1 MKKVQSGALFP
12 ILLAFAACTST
23 PEGSDLNS
31 RISELGK
38 TSPDAQQAPSG
49 PSPSILQNPRLVV
62 KFAVEKSDD
71 VRAAKEAWSAAT
83 GRIEA
88 EKANLAP
95 KLTSGLTLGGS
106 RELRSGAS
114 SEAIGASTGLYLDKV
129 LFDGGTIRSR
139 VGSAELDAFIAEQ
152 AYRRSIIET
161 TSKFLK
167 LQNSYV
173 TNIRRLDLSREFQ
186 RKGQSLYEKIERLTN
201 QGIIDKSV
209 LISADVELKKLQL
222 GQATIEGEI
231 AAARVQLEQF
241 AINPA
246 KTGAYILDPLA
257 GVSISK
263 FKGNIETSPDIL
275 TSASRVLLAEND
287 IALIKSQKAAKI
299 NLKSSLTTS
308 QDTST
313 NPDLSV
319 GVQVNWTLSDGGKTT
334 LDLLAAEDRLK
345 SAQNSYSAAQKFSKS
360 TFETLS
366 QKLHDIEKISKLI
379 AAQAAALS
387 KKMEFEEE
395 QLQTGYKNISEL
407 INSNKELYDLKDE
420 ALQLENDRLSI
431 NIDLSGV
438 TGQLITWVGL

>member
-1 MKKVQSGALFP
+1 MKKVQSGALFLM
-12 ILLAFAACTST
+12 LLAFAACTST
-23 PEGSDLNS
+23 PEGSDLNA

-38 TSPDAQQAPSG
+38 TSFDAQQAPSD
-49 PSPSILQNPRLVV
+49 PSPSILQNPRLIV

-71 VRAAKEAWSAAT
+71 VRAAKEAWSAAS

-114 SEAIGASTGLYLDKV
+114 SDTVGASTGLYLDKV

-139 VGSAELDAFIAEQ
+139 VGSAEIDAFIAEQ

-173 TNIRRLDLSREFQ
+173 INTRRLGLLREFQ
-186 RKGQSLYEKIERLTN
+186 DKGQSLYEKIERLTN

-209 LISADVELKKLQL
+209 LIAADVELKKLQL

-241 AINPA
+241 TINPV
-246 KTGAYILDPLA
+246 KTGAHILDPLA
-257 GVSISK
+257 SVSISRL
-263 FKGNIETSPDIL
+263 KGDIKTNPDIL

-287 IALIKSQKAAKI
+287 IALIKSQKSAKI

-308 QDTST
+308 QDTSS

-319 GVQVNWTLSDGGKTT
+319 GVQMNWTLNDGGKTT
-334 LDLLAAEDRLK
+334 LDLLSAEDRLK
-345 SAQNSYSAAQKFSKS
+345 SAQNSYSAAQKFSTS
-360 TFETLS
+360 TFDTLS
-366 QKLHDIEKISKLI
+366 QKLQDIEKISALI
-379 AAQAAALS
+379 VSQADALS
-387 KKMEFEEE
+387 KKMEFEED

-420 ALQLENDRLSI
+420 VLQLENDRLSI
-431 NIDLSGV
+431 NIDLSGM
-438 TGQLITWVGL
+438 TGHLIAWAGF